1 MLDNRLLQ
9 AFFLLLRQGLWNRKE
24 STGSLFPLT
33 PEDWK
38 QLYEMA
44 VKQTVQAIVYD
55 GVRLLDKEHQPP
67 RGMLIQWT
75 VTIDHIE
82 RKNKQH
88 LDTLRVLAQYFTHQA
103 PLPFLLLKG
112 EANGSYYPQPLHREC
127 GDIDLYFYDKSEE
140 ANRRIEALGIP
151 VHREAYR
158 KGSNNAEYFING
170 VQVEH
175 RIRYLTLH
183 NPFARRRLKAC
194 QNQWL
199 TERQPGILDIQGTT
213 VPFLP
218 AELNQAMQLG
228 HILKHLLTEGVGM
241 RQCCDLACTL
251 HGTHTSIDPAY
262 LKQML
267 KTLGLYRFATVM
279 YDLLEKHFGL
289 PSDSIPF
296 AERRNSDALL
306 QEILE
311 SGNFGQQDTRNKHS
325 DRYWVQKGYTIA
337 RICSKCYHF
346 LQYAPGEAIWWPI
359 ELAIANLKGIK

>member
-112 EANGSYYPQPLHREC
+112 
-127 GDIDLYFYDKSEE
+127 
-140 ANRRIEALGIP
+140 
-151 VHREAYR
+151 
-158 KGSNNAEYFING
+158 
-170 VQVEH
+170 
-175 RIRYLTLH
+175 
-183 NPFARRRLKAC
+183 
-194 QNQWL
+194 
-199 TERQPGILDIQGTT
+199 
-213 VPFLP
+213 
-218 AELNQAMQLG
+218 
-228 HILKHLLTEGVGM
+228 
-241 RQCCDLACTL
+241 
-251 HGTHTSIDPAY
+251 
-262 LKQML
+262 
-267 KTLGLYRFATVM
+267 
-279 YDLLEKHFGL
+279 
-289 PSDSIPF
+289 
-296 AERRNSDALL
+296 
-306 QEILE
+306 
-311 SGNFGQQDTRNKHS
+311 
-325 DRYWVQKGYTIA
+325 
-337 RICSKCYHF
+337 
-346 LQYAPGEAIWWPI
+346 
-359 ELAIANLKGIK
+359 